1 MAQKQLWMF
10 FLKYVQRYFVL
21 FSLYKFWEIQSSN
34 NPVISPSLTHYTLTF
49 SVMLETKLDSF

>member
-34 NPVISPSLTHYTLTF
+34 NQVISPSLPHYTLTF

>member
-34 NPVISPSLTHYTLTF
+34 NQVISPSLTHYTLTF